1 MTFTKTI
8 SMTYGNFFLLFYK
21 YWDIVS
27 KRGTEHTALAVEI
40 LTSHIFVLLK
50 IKWDKNKWNSEEL
63 KHICY
68 ALDAKFEDL
77 NPNYFIGKE
86 FAYLDHVK
94 TWFYLQ
100 EHDD

>member
-1 MTFTKTI
+1 M
-8 SMTYGNFFLLFYK
+8 G
-21 YWDIVS
+21 
-27 KRGTEHTALAVEI
+27 
-40 LTSHIFVLLK
+40 
-50 IKWDKNKWNSEEL
+50 L

-68 ALDAKFEDL
+68 ALGTKFEDL

-94 TWFYLQ
+94 TWYYLQ

>member
-8 SMTYGNFFLLFYK
+8 TMTYGNFFLLFYK
-21 YWDIVS
+21 YWDI
-27 KRGTEHTALAVEI
+27 KAVEI
-40 LTSHIFVLLK
+40 LTSHIFVLLQ
-50 IKWDKNKWNSEEL
+50 IEWDKNKWDSEEL

-77 NPNYFIGKE
+77 NPNYFIRKE
-86 FAYLDHVK
+86 FAYLDRVK
-94 TWFYLQ
+94 MWFYLQ